1 MHRAVITRCSTRRS
15 LTSDRVSLEFVQ
27 SEKPREATVGE
38 TVRPSP
44 RKAPAAR
51 EVEPIRAHKLLK
63 AVKVSVTPS
72 AGSNERL

>member
-1 MHRAVITRCSTRRS
+1 MFDAAKAFDQINPR
-15 LTSDRVSLEFVQ
+15 LDRLPWGWVSLEFVQ
-27 SEKPREATVGE
+27 SEKSHRGE

-63 AVKVSVTPS
+63 AAKVSVTPS